1 MTSRILI
8 VEDDAL
14 KGCQIINYTKSINN
28 NISITQKGALNS
40 GLLELSRN
48 EYDLIILDMSLPT
61 FDNNESEHFQP
72 YGGLLF
78 LDEVKR
84 KKYSVPVVIVTQYA
98 SFGEG
103 TGETTLEE
111 IDLTCRSK
119 YKNFKEIIY
128 YLDDNW
134 REKLKKYIVGEKNDT
149 DVVY

>member
-1 MTSRILI
+1 MINKILV

-14 KGCQIINYTKSINN
+14 KGRQIVNFTKSINN
-28 NISITQKGALNS
+28 NMLITQKGALNS
-40 GLLELSRN
+40 GLLELTKN
-48 EYDLIILDMSLPT
+48 EYDLVILDMSLPT

-84 KKYSVPVVIVTQYA
+84 KKYKVPVVIVTQYA

-103 TGETTLEE
+103 AGETTLEE
-111 IDLTCRSK
+111 IDLNCKNK
-119 YKNFKEIIY
+119 YPNFKEIIY

-134 REKLKKYIVGEKNDT
+134 QEKLKTYIVGEND
-149 DVVY
+149 D

>member
-14 KGCQIINYTKSINN
+14 KGRQIINYTKSINN

-119 YKNFKEIIY
+119 YQNFKEIIY

>member
-1 MTSRILI
+1 MASRILI

-14 KGCQIINYTKSINN
+14 KGRQIINFTKSINN

-40 GLLELSRN
+40 GLFELSKN

-84 KKYSVPVVIVTQYA
+84 KKYTVPVVIVTQYA

-103 TGETTLEE
+103 TGETSLEE
-111 IDLTCRSK
+111 IDLKCRNK
-119 YKNFKEIIY
+119 YQNFKEIIY

-134 REKLKKYIVGEKNDT
+134 KEKLKKYIVGEKNDT
-149 DVVY
+149 DFVY